1 MRHAI
6 HMTVSRDIETRIQGR
21 GRFQYI
27 PRDVAE
33 VDHDA
38 YILAVITY
46 QGYGGSIVPMYAGT
60 MPQDI
65 FNELRQFSS
74 HSHFRVGAL
83 VDAMLNKGLRTVRPN
98 DMIIEILRRAD

>member
-1 MRHAI
+1 MKTAI
-6 HMTVSRDIETRIQGR
+6 HMTVSRDVETRIQGR
-21 GRFQYI
+21 GRSQYI
-27 PRDVAE
+27 PRDVAD

-38 YILAVITY
+38 FILAVITY
-46 QGYGGSIVPMYAGT
+46 QGYGGSIVPRDART

-74 HSHFRVGAL
+74 HSHLRVGAL
-83 VDAMLNKGLRTVRPN
+83 VDALLHKELHTVRPN

>member
-21 GRFQYI
+21 GRFQFI
-27 PRDVAE
+27 PRNVAD

-38 YILAVITY
+38 YILATITY
-46 QGYGGSIVPMYAGT
+46 QGYGGSIVPRNDKT
-60 MPQDI
+60 HPHDI

-74 HSHFRVGAL
+74 RAHLRIGAL
-83 VDAMLNKGLRTVRPN
+83 VDALLNKQLRTVRPN
-98 DMIIEILRRAD
+98 DLLTEILRRAD